1 MPLPRYKVRCHSIS
15 YKTMEDIVVKMVN
28 NLQSGKIKAAQFRE
42 VLNALWEAIVLD
54 TTPRSKFQNMASE
67 KIEYLSTLEDFQNAD
82 AIAAEANLLV
92 RALNNSISNLRSG
105 WSDWNSSVQDYF
117 DPVSWA
123 YIVAPL
129 SASGGGGKDA
139 KILATNEDPCMVENI
154 PDSNYMGAPIC
165 STGFYLTDPTDAARM
180 KALRVYK
187 QYWPHSLIFNP
198 VAAPLKVNAPAM
210 EQGMSD
216 PRHYILFSSSNA
228 WELQSIPYVR
238 NERYPT
244 IFVYYLDDEGSAPHW
259 QRV

>member
-42 VLNALWEAIVLD
+42 VLNALREAIVLD

-67 KIEYLSTLEDFQNAD
+67 KIKYLSTLEDFQNAD
-82 AIAAEANLLV
+82 A
-92 RALNNSISNLRSG
+92 
-105 WSDWNSSVQDYF
+105 
-117 DPVSWA
+117 
-123 YIVAPL
+123 
-129 SASGGGGKDA
+129 
-139 KILATNEDPCMVENI
+139 CMVENI

-165 STGFYLTDPTDAARM
+165 STGFYLTNPTDAARM